1 MGPVPITPL
10 EDPRERSARVKLTAG
25 TFAGCGTSV
34 GVGAGV
40 LVLTT
45 SLDVA
50 VVVGVVSGG
59 VGVLTHAAASSVAA
73 TAIADRRAP
82 SPLLTRRA
90 SRLTRIRVSLVS
102 TLARAD
108 LFWSTERVASAS
120 GDPRVRLIDCRF
132 SFDEDMRSRYL
143 EGHVPG
149 AVYLSWAED
158 LSAPAPP
165 SGHPRWMLQGG
176 AAFARTMARFGI
188 GDDTM
193 VVGYDSEGGHHAA
206 RLWLALR
213 RFGHDRM
220 AVMEGGIQKWIAEGR
235 PLESGSR
242 SVEAPAIFTP
252 RPREGVVASKE
263 EVLAAVRSGD
273 PWLLDVRRDSE
284 FTGVE
289 KRAARG
295 GHVPGAVNILW
306 KDALNDDWTLRD
318 ADELEEFYTNAGFG
332 PETSTITY
340 CQAGVRAAFTHLV
353 LTALGHDQ
361 VRTYDGSWEEWGND
375 PALPIITG
383 RS

>member
-1 MGPVPITPL
+1 M
-10 EDPRERSARVKLTAG
+10 
-25 TFAGCGTSV
+25 
-34 GVGAGV
+34 
-40 LVLTT
+40 
-45 SLDVA
+45 
-50 VVVGVVSGG
+50 
-59 VGVLTHAAASSVAA
+59 
-73 TAIADRRAP
+73 
-82 SPLLTRRA
+82 
-90 SRLTRIRVSLVS
+90 
-102 TLARAD
+102 
-108 LFWSTERVASAS
+108 
-120 GDPRVRLIDCRF
+120 
-132 SFDEDMRSRYL
+132 
-143 EGHVPG
+143 
-149 AVYLSWAED
+149 SWAED

-165 SGHPRWMLQGG
+165 SGHPRWMLQQ
-176 AAFARTMARFGI
+176 AAEFARTMARFGI

-242 SVEAPAIFTP
+242 SVETPAVFTP
-252 RPREGVVASKE
+252 RAREAVVASKE

-295 GHVPGAVNILW
+295 GHIPGAVNILW
-306 KDALNDDWTLRD
+306 KDALKDDWTLRD

-375 PALPIITG
+375 SALPIITG